1 MIVNGVPYPINVKDE
16 ETLYEWISSIDRP
29 VSYSDEGA
37 INGYVHDEVFKFAW
51 FNTSNMDSKELAIA
65 HVVQGMAL
73 SLFFHL
79 AKSPK
84 GELIWRIKPDFGIYP
99 EAIPSDLSKVM
110 DREKIDQL
118 LLSEG
123 ETRSLS
129 LQDAKSFLGLDD
141 WVSDLT
147 RDSIF
152 PLAAP
157 HGEWSRYAGYM
168 RYLVHVDGVAT
179 DPLKRGF
186 KQKNDDH
193 LHICPDL

>member
-16 ETLYEWISSIDRP
+16 ETLNDWISSIDCP
-29 VSYSDEGA
+29 VSSSDEGE
-37 INGYVHDEVFKFAW
+37 INGYAHDEVFKFAW
-51 FNTSNMDSKELAIA
+51 FNIHNMASKELATA
-65 HVVQGMAL
+65 HVAQGMAL

-84 GELIWRIKPDFGIYP
+84 GEIIWRIKPDFGIYH

-118 LLSEG
+118 ILSKG

-129 LQDAKSFLGLDD
+129 LQDAKSFLGLND

-157 HGEWSRYAGYM
+157 IGEWSRYAGYM
-168 RYLVHVDGVAT
+168 RYSVHVDGVAT
-179 DPLKRGF
+179 DPLTRGF
-186 KQKNDDH
+186 KSKNDNY
-193 LHICPDL
+193 LHICTDI